1 MNRFVWL
8 TFVICVVIP
17 TGFVRADEPDSPGG
31 RAPAQQTANSPS
43 RQWCDEIV
51 YVVIVQKFFNGDQ
64 TNDVMLRRFGRERA
78 RYEGGFWGGD
88 LEGVIQKLDYLTS
101 LGVTSLLLYPVMA
114 NDTGLF
120 GKYLATGYRPKDY
133 FKVDENFGDMGTLQR
148 LVRLAHQRQMRV
160 VLDMPLGMPGAE
172 HPFLRDPTKRDWLG
186 PPTRYGVRQWNA
198 EKPEVAAYLI
208 EVSQFWK
215 EQTGCD
221 GFRLDSAHMHSHRF
235 WQEYARTL
243 RRSAQGDDFI
253 LLAEVAR
260 PPVAIGEFLTA
271 TGFTSAYDFSA
282 GIAREV
288 FCKGAG
294 VERLASV
301 LRAESRYYPSP
312 SWMCT
317 QIDNY
322 ESPDFMTAAMEPKQ
336 PRMKLALAFLLTL
349 NRVPLLYSGDEAALS
364 YRDVGGLFDARRT
377 DSRFFEYTKTLI
389 AARRKHVALRRG
401 DFVELQPRTPVYAC
415 LRSHGG
421 DRVLVILNNSDQAQQ
436 VSFPVLHESW
446 SSIGLSDLVTGEVV
460 KARNMD
466 VPLNIE
472 PWGVRLCR
480 VAQ

>member
-1 MNRFVWL
+1 MARFFPL
-8 TFVICVVIP
+8 TFVLCTAAVAGS
-17 TGFVRADEPDSPGG
+17 TAADEPTPPV
-31 RAPAQQTANSPS
+31 RRTVAQPAT

-51 YVVIVQKFFNGDQ
+51 YVVIVRKFFNGDQ
-64 TNDVMLRRFGRERA
+64 TNDVMLKRFGGERE

-88 LEGVIQKLDYLTS
+88 LEGVIQKLDYLDS
-101 LGVTSLLLYPVMA
+101 LGVTTLLLYPVIA
-114 NDTGLF
+114 NDAGLF
-120 GKYLATGYRPKDY
+120 GKYLATGYRPKNY

-148 LVRLAHQRQMRV
+148 LVRLAHQRRMRI

-172 HPFLRDPTKRDWLG
+172 HPFLRDTTKRDWFG
-186 PPTRYGVRQWNA
+186 PLTPYGVRQWNA

-243 RRSAQGDDFI
+243 RKSTQGEDLI

-282 GIAREV
+282 GTAREM
-288 FCKGAG
+288 FGKGAG

-301 LRAESRYYPSP
+301 LRTGSRHYPSP
-312 SWMCT
+312 SWMCA

-336 PRMKLALAFLLTL
+336 PRMKLALTFLLTL

-364 YRDVGGLFDARRT
+364 YHDVGALFDARRT
-377 DSRFFEYTKTLI
+377 GSQFLEYTKTLI
-389 AARRKHVALRRG
+389 AARRKHAALRWG
-401 DFVELQPRTPVYAC
+401 DFVELQSRSPVLAY

-421 DRVLVILNNSDQAQQ
+421 DRVLVILNSSDQAQQ
-436 VSFPVLHESW
+436 VSFPVPHESW
-446 SSIGLSDLVTGEVV
+446 FSIGLSDLVTGKVV
-460 KARNMD
+460 KPRNMD
-466 VPLNIE
+466 APVNIE
-472 PWGVRLCR
+472 PWGVPLFQ
-480 VAQ
+480 VSQ